1 MGNTLVIEE
10 QIKIPMSLCS
20 LAEFRAWASSDGFP
34 QRGRID
40 YIAGR
45 IEVDMSPEDLFCH
58 GALKVELIRVLSQRV
73 KRDKL
78 GHLFTDRTRVS
89 MPQADL
95 STEPDL
101 VFVSHSALSSGQARL
116 VAKSSGEPGR
126 YIELEGSPDLI
137 VEIVSD
143 ASVTKDT
150 RRLPEAYFR
159 ADLGEFWLADARCQK
174 LVFQI
179 HHRGQ
184 SGFQP
189 AEADAD
195 GFQHSAASACSYRL
209 DGTRNEQGQWA
220 FDLLER
226 EDSQGSL

>member
-1 MGNTLVIEE
+1 MANTLVIEE
-10 QIKIPMSLCS
+10 QIEIPMNLCS
-20 LAEFRAWASSDGFP
+20 LAEFRAWATSDAFP

-73 KRDKL
+73 KTGNL

-101 VFVSHSALSSGQARL
+101 VFVSHSALSGGQARL

-126 YIELEGSPDLI
+126 YIELEGSLDLI

-159 ADLGEFWLADARCQK
+159 AEVGEFWLADARGRK

-189 AEADAD
+189 AARDAD
-195 GFQHSAASACSYRL
+195 GFQHSTAFACTFRL

-226 EDSQGSL
+226 EDPRGGL